1 MRWHYV
7 RKKLPALCGAK
18 IREAILDDIL
28 PLLWSGRVDA
38 VIAYLQAILDKK
50 LSPGQSVAKLAGYC
64 ERNPDLTAWC
74 AHQNLV
80 LDWVA

>member
-7 RKKLPALCGAK
+7 RKKLLALCGAK

-38 VIAYLQAILDKK
+38 VITYLQLFWTR
-50 LSPGQSVAKLAGYC
+50 S
-64 ERNPDLTAWC
+64 
-74 AHQNLV
+74 
-80 LDWVA
+80 

>member
-7 RKKLPALCGAK
+7 RQKLPALCGAK

-38 VIAYLQAILDKK
+38 VITYLQLFWTR
-50 LSPGQSVAKLAGYC
+50 S
-64 ERNPDLTAWC
+64 
-74 AHQNLV
+74 
-80 LDWVA
+80 